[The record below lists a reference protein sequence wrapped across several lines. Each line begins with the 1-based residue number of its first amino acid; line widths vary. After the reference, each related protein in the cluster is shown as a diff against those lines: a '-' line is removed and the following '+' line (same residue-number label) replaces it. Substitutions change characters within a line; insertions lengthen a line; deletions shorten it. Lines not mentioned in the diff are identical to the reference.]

1 MGAPYTAQGRFMSL
15 RTLFLSAVFA
25 ATAGSALAQSQPYE
39 QVEAPKTWRVEV
51 GGGITH
57 GFSATGNT
65 GEDVNYTAWGS
76 ANYKDVIYANGLDGL
91 GWNAVKTD
99 DFRAGVQLRPRFAA
113 GDIEGSSLDRPDLG
127 ADAAVYA
134 YKRFGGIVVGGRIA
148 QDVSDD
154 DAGMQYFAS
163 VGHQRVTPVGLLRV
177 SAYATGG
184 DEDRLQRYYGVTPE
198 QAPGSGYQPY
208 ETSGGLSGA
217 GVVAFLAV
225 PVGDRFGLGGFV
237 NYEQRLGDTRDSP
250 LIEDHGVWRA
260 GLIGV
265 VRFSSAD

>member
-1 MGAPYTAQGRFMSL
+1 ML
-15 RTLFLSAVFA
+15 RPLLLSVAFA
-25 ATAGSALAQSQPYE
+25 AIAGSALAQSQPYE

-65 GEDVNYTAWGS
+65 GENINYTAWGS
-76 ANYKDVIYANGLDGL
+76 ANYKDVVYANGLDGV
-91 GWNAVKTD
+91 GWNAFKTD
-99 DFRAGVQLRPRFAA
+99 DTRAGVQLRPRFSA
-113 GDIEGSSLDRPDLG
+113 GDIEGSSLERPGLG
-127 ADAAVYA
+127 ADAALYA

-148 QDVSDD
+148 QDVSGD

-177 SAYATGG
+177 SGYLTGG
-184 DEDRLQRYYGVTPE
+184 DDKRLQRYYGITAE

-208 ETSGGLSGA
+208 EASGGLSGA
-217 GVVAFLAV
+217 GAVALLAI
-225 PVGDRFGLGGFV
+225 PVGKRFGVGGFV
-237 NYEQRLGDTRDSP
+237 NYEQRLGDTKGSP
-250 LIEDHGVWRA
+250 LVSDDHIWRA

-265 VRFSSAD
+265 VRFSSAN